1 MPSPAPRR
9 ADKPRAS
16 SCPDVAGFTAD
27 RFVLPSVAPW
37 HHPAVIPSR
46 RTPTASEEI
55 HALHRALYRK
65 QRQSILLAVRGYPNA
80 LRAYEARYRRF
91 VRTYERPA
99 PLAEI
104 VRAALASDIVYV
116 GDYHTLRQAQKAF
129 LRLATEC
136 LGSGRRLVLAL
147 EFIQGRHQDALDR
160 YLAGRL
166 EEARFLKRIRYLE
179 HQVFDVWS
187 GFRPILELARS
198 KGLDVV
204 GIDSGARGDDA
215 LALRDEYAAR
225 RITQAA
231 LAPDSPLVLVLTG
244 QLHVAPPHLPRCVS
258 RALDDRGSQ
267 GKRALIVYQNCEVI
281 YWTLAEAGLDARTEA
296 VKIRDGEYCL
306 VNTSPTVCQQSYL
319 DWVENDGDAQQDG
332 SGPEQTFRQAA
343 RLVAA
348 FLGVDVEA
356 QLSDV
361 AVFGCGDL
369 SFLRLLGSHRRFA
382 ARELAS
388 LKRQVLSRE
397 SFYLPRV
404 RLAYLATL
412 SVSHAGEEATHFV
425 RDACAPGSMERPRT
439 VEDAFYA
446 RIFEEA
452 VGFFGSK
459 LVNPR
464 RTCAHRKKLVRMLTD
479 PVSRG
484 AAALALLHDQLARD
498 RRFDEARGLAR
509 ILDART
515 LNAAAHHL
523 GYRLGDKL
531 YHAVLAGR
539 FDKREVHS
547 LFHEPLETQGEA
559 FSKVMDLE
567 RRVRAIRVPLSG

>member
-1 MPSPAPRR
+1 VS
-9 ADKPRAS
+9 
-16 SCPDVAGFTAD
+16 
-27 RFVLPSVAPW
+27 
-37 HHPAVIPSR
+37 PSR

-65 QRQSILLAVRGYPNA
+65 QRQSILQAVRGYPKA

-91 VRTYERPA
+91 VRTYESPV
-99 PLAEI
+99 PLAQV
-104 VRAALASDIVYV
+104 VRSALASDIVYV

-136 LGSGRRLVLAL
+136 LAAGRRLVLAL
-147 EFIQGRHQDALDR
+147 EFVQGRHQDVLDR
-160 YLAGRL
+160 YLAGGHS
-166 EEARFLKRIRYLE
+166 EAFFLKRIRYLE

-187 GFRPILELARS
+187 GFRPILALARS
-198 KGLDVV
+198 RGLDVLA
-204 GIDSGARGDDA
+204 IDRNARSDDA
-215 LALRDEYAAR
+215 LALRDEYAAK
-225 RITQAA
+225 RIAQAVA
-231 LAPDSPLVLVLTG
+231 ASDSPLVLVLTG

-258 RALDDRGSQ
+258 SALHDRGLQ
-267 GKRALIVYQNCEVI
+267 PKRALIVYQNCEAI
-281 YWTLAEAGLDARTEA
+281 YWTLAAAGLDARTEA

-348 FLGVDVEA
+348 FLGVDVDA

-369 SFLRLLGSHRRFA
+369 SFLRLLRSRRGFA

-397 SFYLPRV
+397 SFYVPRA

-439 VEDAFYA
+439 VDDAFYA
-446 RIFEEA
+446 RVFEEA
-452 VGFFGSK
+452 LGFFGSK

-464 RTCAHRKKLVRMLTD
+464 RTCAHRKKLVRMLAD
-479 PVSRG
+479 PLSRG
-484 AAALALLHDQLARD
+484 AAAVALLHDQLARE
-498 RRFDEARGLAR
+498 RRFEDARELAR
-509 ILDART
+509 MLDGRT

-539 FDKREVHS
+539 IGKGEVHA
-547 LFHEPLETQGEA
+547 LFHESFETQGVA
-559 FSKVMDLE
+559 FSKVIGLE